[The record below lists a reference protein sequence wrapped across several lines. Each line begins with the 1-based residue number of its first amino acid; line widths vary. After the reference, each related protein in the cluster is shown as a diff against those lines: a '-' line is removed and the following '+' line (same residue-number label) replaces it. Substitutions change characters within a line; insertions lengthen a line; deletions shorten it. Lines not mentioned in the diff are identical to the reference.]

1 VDNRNN
7 TILKGECVMAENW
20 TKEKQNKAEQLGV
33 EMVEQIYSIMSK
45 LPKKLEKENV
55 GMFANACEQ
64 ISKITTHAFSEAE
77 KRGIRDIFSGW
88 RKILI
93 PFWKFGNIWESA
105 YGTGFTWEQFLETIL
120 EEGCTEVSLSKDKKH
135 PEILFQKNNKTEF
148 TITIVD
154 ED

>member
-1 VDNRNN
+1 
-7 TILKGECVMAENW
+7 MAENW
-20 TKEKQNKAEQLGV
+20 TKEKQDKAEQLGA
-33 EMVEQIYSIMSK
+33 EMTEQIYSIMSE

-105 YGTGFTWEQFLETIL
+105 YGTGFTWEQFLKTIL

-135 PEILFQKNNKTEF
+135 PELLFQKNNKTEF
-148 TITIVD
+148 TITIVN